1 MNIIITVSISILAV
15 VNTQKA
21 YVFSS
26 SVGYYNY
33 RQNANAMKVYQMLKE
48 RGLKDQ
54 DILLAFPENVGC
66 CEKNPL
72 QGTISFYDNDYS
84 NLNKNVEV
92 DLKFSSISVASV
104 MDSLRGKYP
113 ASTLNL
119 NRLTLRDEPYLIYMA
134 GHGGDYYSKIRERQ
148 ALVSQHF
155 NHLFHDFAI
164 RNPHTPI
171 FLMIDSCSAIT
182 PFENV
187 NH

>member
-1 MNIIITVSISILAV
+1 MNIIITLSISILAL

-33 RQNANAMKVYQMLKE
+33 RQNANAMKVYHTLKQ

-84 NLNKNVEV
+84 NLNKNMEV
-92 DLKFSSISVASV
+92 DLKFSSISVSSV

-113 ASTLNL
+113 ASTLNI
-119 NRLTLRDEPYLIYMA
+119 NRLTIRDEPYLIYMA
-134 GHGGDYYSKIRERQ
+134 GHGGDYYFKIRERQ

-155 NHLFHDFAI
+155 NHLFRDFAV
-164 RNPHTPI
+164 RNPHSPI

-187 NH
+187 NL